1 MIGVL
6 EGGNLKDNLG
16 VRYYLHIFHILLKVL
31 DVILKITESIM
42 CYLGVIEDFFVLGV

>member
-1 MIGVL
+1 M
-6 EGGNLKDNLG
+6 KDNLG